1 MTGGCQARG
10 EVDEVEVGLGVEQ
23 MLQKEKSNET
33 CIRATCFGE
42 SCMKLQLA
50 GPPRKN
56 FRSSFPPHEKL
67 HFSQRRWSV
76 IRVARL
82 SSPT

>member
-33 CIRATCFGE
+33 HAYVLRVLERA
-42 SCMKLQLA
+42 
-50 GPPRKN
+50 
-56 FRSSFPPHEKL
+56 
-67 HFSQRRWSV
+67 V
-76 IRVARL
+76 
-82 SSPT
+82 